1 MATSG
6 AAAVKFVYDVA
17 EMLRYAGSNDGGVD
31 SDYEK
36 VNVDVVRVRFLVA
49 EVEAHGP
56 ALAAGRA
63 AIACKLCAIGGAG
76 STLVRKLQL
85 GNVIPL
91 GNTRCE
97 DPLARARPVA
107 YVDGVLSHGVL
118 NDIVHFY
125 MTRNPIGN
133 KYIGITRTVLDSV
146 DPVLQV
152 EQMAGRAVNA
162 RQERRANAK
171 QDAREKLLKKFATP
185 ERIYVRL
192 PHGQVPGT
200 LYGTRGGA
208 PNRCLESMPPAH
220 CAVSCKHLCSTG
232 LGSLNGFS
240 CDTGAPRRPPPLESE
255 QPDWSKGACA
265 RIRAHQASSLRRVRP
280 LF

>member
-6 AAAVKFVYDVA
+6 AAAVKFVHDVA

-63 AIACKLCAIGGAG
+63 ARACKLCAIGRAG
-76 STLVRKLQL
+76 SALVRKLQL

-91 GNTRCE
+91 GYTRCE
-97 DPLARARPVA
+97 HPLARARPVA
-107 YVDGVLSHGVL
+107 YVDGVLFHGMVH
-118 NDIVHFY
+118 DTVHFS
-125 MTRNPIGN
+125 MTRSPMDNE
-133 KYIGITRTVLDSV
+133 YIGITRTLLDSV
-146 DPVLQV
+146 DPVLLV
-152 EQMAGRAVNA
+152 EQMAGRVVYA
-162 RQERRANAK
+162 RQERRANTK
-171 QDAREKLLKKFATP
+171 QDARVELLKKLATP
-185 ERIYVRL
+185 ERIYGRL
-192 PHGQVPGT
+192 PYGQVPGA

-208 PNRCLESMPPAH
+208 PNRCLESVPPAH
-220 CAVSCKHLCSTG
+220 CAVSCKHLCSPG

-240 CDTGAPRRPPPLESE
+240 CDTGAPRRPPAGV
-255 QPDWSKGACA
+255 GAA
-265 RIRAHQASSLRRVRP
+265 
-280 LF
+280 

>member
-1 MATSG
+1 MPSRSLALPFLNLCVLDTVMATSG

-56 ALAAGRA
+56 ALAAGGA
-63 AIACKLCAIGGAG
+63 AIACELCAIGSAG

-91 GNTRCE
+91 GNTTCE

-107 YVDGVLSHGVL
+107 YVDCVLSHGVL

-146 DPVLQV
+146 DPVLRV
-152 EQMAGRAVNA
+152 EQMAGRMANA
-162 RQERRANAK
+162 RQERRPNTK
-171 QDAREKLLKKFATP
+171 QDARVELLKKLATP
-185 ERIYVRL
+185 ERMYGRL
-192 PHGQVPGT
+192 PYGQVPGE
-200 LYGTRGGA
+200 GGG
-208 PNRCLESMPPAH
+208 E
-220 CAVSCKHLCSTG
+220 
-232 LGSLNGFS
+232 
-240 CDTGAPRRPPPLESE
+240 
-255 QPDWSKGACA
+255 
-265 RIRAHQASSLRRVRP
+265 
-280 LF
+280 